1 MSLIDRAARAL
12 ALRAEPAEPAADP
25 VTAAVTTT
33 QRERTVWTAPNRAAT
48 ISAVYTAVLIIATAV
63 EQLSIDVER
72 NNQTIDCS
80 AFIARPDPDL
90 NSRSDWLHEVT
101 TSLALHGNAY
111 LRVWRDAAGHALV
124 ARVLNPA
131 TCIPFIDDRTGR
143 KLYDVN
149 GRAMTGDEI
158 THLRMMKRPGQL
170 LGLGPIQAAQAE
182 LAGHRDVVDASTN
195 WFRDS
200 GTPAGY
206 LRTDQSLTP
215 EQARNLLDSWNSV
228 PAGRTRLTSNGLTYE
243 RNIINPRDAQWL
255 ESRRFSKTEIMD
267 LFGVPA
273 SLTLGVDKGDSQTYA
288 NVSQDWLG
296 FVRFRLMR
304 YVREIEEALSSL
316 IPRGQQARANL
327 EALLRSDAKTRME
340 IHAIAIAA
348 GVYSGD
354 YARQIEHIPASAGA
368 TTTSTAQEV
377 TS

>member
-1 MSLIDRAARAL
+1 
-12 ALRAEPAEPAADP
+12 
-25 VTAAVTTT
+25 
-33 QRERTVWTAPNRAAT
+33 
-48 ISAVYTAVLIIATAV
+48 
-63 EQLSIDVER
+63 
-72 NNQTIDCS
+72 
-80 AFIARPDPDL
+80 
-90 NSRSDWLHEVT
+90 
-101 TSLALHGNAY
+101 
-111 LRVWRDAAGHALV
+111 
-124 ARVLNPA
+124 
-131 TCIPFIDDRTGR
+131 
-143 KLYDVN
+143 
-149 GRAMTGDEI
+149 
-158 THLRMMKRPGQL
+158 
-170 LGLGPIQAAQAE
+170 
-182 LAGHRDVVDASTN
+182 
-195 WFRDS
+195 
-200 GTPAGY
+200 
-206 LRTDQSLTP
+206 LTP

-243 RNIINPRDAQWL
+243 RNMINPRDAQWL